1 MYLFMKKLFLAIAF
15 LTLGMSTNAQSG
27 MPNDVEMLGTWN
39 VTESSGIFSG
49 RLPIYH
55 NQYRKPVAFTFTDNA
70 PSVIKWEYAGPD
82 YDYEQVPGYWI
93 THSGDMFI
101 LNILLKTDYS
111 TGGDG
116 ISLLKFCITGIGNN
130 SMTLQT
136 LSGDGTMTLA
146 KEGSSG
152 IRATRSDAPGGKA
165 YRLNGTPATESDKG
179 IVIQNGKKTVHK

>member
-1 MYLFMKKLFLAIAF
+1 MRKYIVAIA
-15 LTLGMSTNAQSG
+15 LLMLGTSANAQSG

-55 NQYRKPVAFTFTDNA
+55 NSYRKPVAFTFNDNKA
-70 PSVIKWEYAGPD
+70 SAIKWEYAGPD

-93 THSGDMFI
+93 THSGDMFV

-116 ISLLKFCITGIGNN
+116 ISLLKFRITGIGNN

-136 LSGDGTMTLA
+136 LSGDGAMILA

-152 IRATRSDAPGGKA
+152 IRATRSDATGGKA
-165 YRLNGTPATESDKG
+165 YHIDGTPAAESDKG
-179 IVIQNGKKTVHK
+179 IIIQDGKKSIQK